1 MPGELATVIA
11 PTLVCAALGW
21 AWGRWGPPFDRDLIT
36 ALIANLGAPCLV
48 FSKLTAL
55 EVEAA
60 ALAQIAVAAVLA
72 LITFAAIG
80 AIALRVWGLPAHTF
94 LAPLIF
100 GNAGNLGMSLCLFA
114 FGSQA
119 LALAVCFYAV
129 MATAHFTFGI
139 LIWSGRLSLTELL
152 RSPLSG
158 AALLAVLVIA
168 AELPVPVWI
177 RNTTELLGGVTIPLM
192 LLTLGVSIGELE
204 VARLPRTIALSLL
217 RLGMGVLVGI
227 ALAELLGFEGISRGV
242 LILECSMPAAVFN
255 YLLAQRYG
263 RSPDQVASIVVVST
277 LIALLFLPALLAY
290 VL

>member
-1 MPGELATVIA
+1 MPGELAAVIA
-11 PTLVCAALGW
+11 PTIVCAALGW
-21 AWGRWGPPFDRDLIT
+21 AWGRWGPHYDRDLIT

-48 FSKLTAL
+48 FSRLTAL

-72 LITFAAIG
+72 LISFAAIG

-114 FGSQA
+114 FGSQG

-129 MATAHFTFGI
+129 MATVHFTFGI
-139 LIWSGRLSLTELL
+139 LIWSGRLSPAELL
-152 RSPLSG
+152 RSPLSA

-168 AELPVPVWI
+168 AELPVPLWI
-177 RNTTELLGGVTIPLM
+177 RNTTGLLGGITIPLM
-192 LLTLGVSIGELE
+192 LLTLGVSIGELK
-204 VARLPRTIALSLL
+204 VARLGRTIALSLL

-227 ALAELLGFEGISRGV
+227 ALADLLGFEGISRGV

-277 LIALLFLPALLAY
+277 LIALLLLPALLAY